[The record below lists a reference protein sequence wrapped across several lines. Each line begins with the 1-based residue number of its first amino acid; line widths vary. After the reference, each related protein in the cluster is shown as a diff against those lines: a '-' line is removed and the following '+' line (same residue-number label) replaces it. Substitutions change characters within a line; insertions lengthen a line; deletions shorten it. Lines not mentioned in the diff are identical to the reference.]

1 MPRPKRRAPV
11 LQQCQNCPN
20 KLPKSAF
27 KKSSIY
33 CNTCMDAMRD
43 QVEKQTSL
51 VINQRQGALIDGMAK
66 ALEGHEPDLPVIVKK
81 LIDAMG
87 GHDGVVLS
95 IIRAIA
101 NLEDRLVDGQ
111 IVSFEEAHRRG
122 FARGTKDRRL
132 LFQYHNLFNKIV
144 AKNDEHR
151 AQSNPYA
158 GMNAE
163 DMKATMRGVAKN
175 HLDEDPE
182 HRRWVIS
189 YLRRKY
195 PDEFNVIPATATLV
209 EETAS
214 GSV

>member
-1 MPRPKRRAPV
+1 MR
-11 LQQCQNCPN
+11 QCQNCPN
-20 KLPKSAF
+20 KLPTSAF

-43 QVEKQTSL
+43 QVEKQTEL
-51 VINQRQGALIDGMAK
+51 VINHRQGALVDGMAR

-81 LIDAMG
+81 LIDGMG

-95 IIRAIA
+95 IKRAIA

-132 LFQYHNLFNKIV
+132 LFQYHSLLNKIV

-163 DMKATMRGVAKN
+163 DMVAAIRGVAKR

-182 HRRWVIS
+182 HRKWVIS

-195 PDEFNVIPATATLV
+195 PQDFNVIESTATLV
-209 EETAS
+209 EETT
-214 GSV
+214 SVGG

>member
-11 LQQCQNCPN
+11 LRQCQNCPN
-20 KLPKSAF
+20 KLPTSAF
-27 KKSSIY
+27 KKSAIY
-33 CNTCMDAMRD
+33 CNTCMDAMKE
-43 QVEKQTSL
+43 QVEKQTGI
-51 VINQRQGALIDGMAK
+51 VINQRQSALVDGMAR

-87 GHDGVVLS
+87 GHEGVVLS
-95 IIRAIA
+95 IMRAIA
-101 NLEDRLVDGQ
+101 NLEDRLIDGQ
-111 IVSFEEAHRRG
+111 IVSFEEAARRG
-122 FARGTKDRRL
+122 FARGTRDRRL

-158 GMNAE
+158 GMNAD
-163 DMKATMRGVAKN
+163 DMTATMRGVAKR

-182 HRRWVIS
+182 HRKWVIS

-195 PDEFNVIPATATLV
+195 PQDFNVIEATATLV
-209 EETAS
+209 GEAS
-214 GSV
+214 GSA